1 MYKRDGKTLNEQVKK
16 MKVGIFGGSFDPV
29 HKEHIHLAQAAVKE
43 LGLDKLLIMPA
54 YAPPHKPYK
63 VLMEDSHRLQ
73 MCRLAFADVPN
84 AEVCDFEIAQKGT
97 SYTYLTCQ
105 HFKQQYPTAQLF
117 WLVGTD
123 MLRDFPTWRY
133 PEKILSTVTLAVCAR
148 NEQSEWVERE
158 QQSFFKRFGQ
168 QFTVLS
174 YQGEDVS
181 STKIRVLAAA
191 QESVAHLVGEAV
203 QAYIQNNGLYLV
215 ENVKQALALEKPQRK
230 AHSLRVAEVA
240 AKKAGELRM
249 NEKQAIA
256 AALFHDCGKNVET
269 DSALLQG
276 FTLPAQFGEVPAQ
289 VVHQFTGAYLA
300 QTQFGVTDED
310 ILNAVRYHTSGRP
323 NMSAL
328 EKLIFLADMVE
339 EERNYDVV
347 ESIRSAFW
355 SAQGD
360 KQTAL
365 DACLLLALEQTAVFL
380 RRIGQ
385 AVYPLTLNALQYY
398 QQLTK
403 KEKIDNE

>member
-1 MYKRDGKTLNEQVKK
+1 
-16 MKVGIFGGSFDPV
+16 MKIGIFGGSFDPV
-29 HKEHIHLAQAAVKE
+29 HREHIHLAQAAVAE

-63 VLMEDSHRLQ
+63 RLTADEHRLQ
-73 MCRLAFADVPN
+73 MCRLAFADIPN
-84 AEVCDFEIAQKGT
+84 VEVCDFEIAQKGT

-105 HFKQQYPTAQLF
+105 HFKDLYASAQLF

-123 MLRDFPTWRY
+123 MLRDFPTWKY

-148 NEQSEWVERE
+148 NEQCDWLDRE
-158 QQSFFKRFGQ
+158 QQAFMQRFGKP
-168 QFTVLS
+168 FTVLA

-191 QESVAHLVGEAV
+191 QEDVSHLVGDRV
-203 QAYIQNNGLYLV
+203 QAYIKENDLYV
-215 ENVKQALALEKPQRK
+215 VANAKQALALEKPQRK

-240 AKKAGELRM
+240 AKKAGQLHMDER
-249 NEKQAIA
+249 QAIA
-256 AALFHDCGKNVET
+256 AALLHDCGKNVEMGNT
-269 DSALLQG
+269 LLQG
-276 FTLPAQFGEVPAQ
+276 FTLPTQFGEVPAQ

-323 NMSAL
+323 HMSAL

-339 EERNYDVV
+339 EERSYDVV

-360 KQTAL
+360 KEYAL
-365 DACLLLALEQTAVFL
+365 NACLLLALEQTTVFL
-380 RRIGQ
+380 KRIGQ
-385 AVYPLTLNALQYY
+385 TVYPLTLDALQFYKQY
-398 QQLTK
+398 TK

>member
-1 MYKRDGKTLNEQVKK
+1 
-16 MKVGIFGGSFDPV
+16 MKIGIFGGSFDPV
-29 HKEHIHLAQAAVKE
+29 HIEHIHLAQAAVAE
-43 LGLDKLLIMPA
+43 LGLDTLWIMPA

-63 VLMEDSHRLQ
+63 VLTADEHRLQ

-84 AEVCDFEIAQKGT
+84 VKVCDYEMKQKGT
-97 SYTYLTCQ
+97 SYTYLTCE
-105 HFKQQYPTAQLF
+105 HFKKLYPAAQLY

-123 MLRDFPTWRY
+123 MLRDFPTWKY
-133 PEKILSTVTLAVCAR
+133 PEKILSAVTLAVCAR
-148 NEQSEWVERE
+148 DEQSDWLKRE
-158 QQSFFKRFGQ
+158 QQAFSKRFGQ
-168 QFTVLS
+168 PFEVLT
-174 YQGEDVS
+174 YQGADVS

-191 QESVAHLVGEAV
+191 QENVAHLVGNAV
-203 QAYIQNNGLYLV
+203 QAYIQDNGLYKI
-215 ENVKQALALEKPQRK
+215 ENAKQALALEKPQRK

-240 AKKAGELRM
+240 AKKAAQLRM
-249 NEKQAIA
+249 NEQKAIA
-256 AALFHDCGKNVET
+256 AALFHDCGKNVEI
-269 DSALLQG
+269 DSPLLQG
-276 FTLPAQFGEVPAQ
+276 FILPSEFGEVPAQ

-300 QTQFGVTDED
+300 QTQFGITDED

-339 EERNYDVV
+339 EERSYDVV
-347 ESIRSAFW
+347 EDIRSAFW

-360 KQTAL
+360 KENAL

-385 AVYPLTLNALQYY
+385 TVYPLTLDALQFYK
-398 QQLTK
+398 QHTK

>member
-1 MYKRDGKTLNEQVKK
+1 
-16 MKVGIFGGSFDPV
+16 MKIGIFGGSFDPV
-29 HKEHIHLAQAAVKE
+29 HKEHIHLAQAAVQE
-43 LGLDKLLIMPA
+43 LGLDTLLIMPA

-63 VLMEDSHRLQ
+63 RLTADEHRLE
-73 MCRLAFADVPN
+73 MCRLAFADIPN
-84 AEVCDFEIAQKGT
+84 VQVSDFEITQKGT
-97 SYTYLTCQ
+97 SYTYLTCR
-105 HFKQQYPTAQLF
+105 HLKSLYPTAQLF

-123 MLRDFPTWRY
+123 MLRDFPTWKN
-133 PEKILSTVTLAVCAR
+133 PEDILSNATLVVCAR
-148 NEQSEWVERE
+148 NEQDGWLQAE
-158 QQSFFKRFGQ
+158 QQVFYKRFGKR
-168 QFTVLS
+168 FTVLS
-174 YQGEDVS
+174 YQGQDVS

-191 QESVAHLVGEAV
+191 GENVAHLVGDKV
-203 QAYIQNNGLYLV
+203 QAYIREQKLY
-215 ENVKQALALEKPQRK
+215 EMDDAKRALALEKPQRK

-240 AKKAGELRM
+240 AKKAGQLRM
-249 NEKQAIA
+249 DERQAIA

-269 DSALLQG
+269 DSPLLQG
-276 FTLPAQFGEVPAQ
+276 FCLPTQFGEVPAQ

-339 EERNYDVV
+339 EERSYDVV

-360 KQTAL
+360 KDTAL
-365 DACLLLALEQTAVFL
+365 DGCLLLALEQTAVFL

-385 AVYPLTLNALQYY
+385 TVYPLTLDALQYY
-398 QQLTK
+398 KQQTK
-403 KEKIDNE
+403 KENIDNE

>member
-1 MYKRDGKTLNEQVKK
+1 
-16 MKVGIFGGSFDPV
+16 MKIGIFGGSFDPV
-29 HKEHIHLAQAAVKE
+29 HKEHIHLAQAAIAE
-43 LGLDKLLIMPA
+43 LGLDRLLIMPA

-63 VLMEDSHRLQ
+63 ALTDDNHRLQ
-73 MCRLAFADVPN
+73 MCRLAFADVKN

-105 HFKQQYPTAQLF
+105 HFKEQYPSAQLF

-123 MLRDFPTWRY
+123 MLRDFPTWKH
-133 PEKILSTVTLAVCAR
+133 PEKILDTVTLVVCAR
-148 NEQSEWVERE
+148 NEQKDWLQAE
-158 QQSFFKRFGQ
+158 QQAFYKRFGR

-174 YQGEDVS
+174 YQGKDVS

-191 QESVAHLVGEAV
+191 GESVAHLVGESV
-203 QAYIQNNGLYLV
+203 QAYIQAHGLYAI
-215 ENVKQALALEKPQRK
+215 ENAVQALALEKPQRR

-240 AKKAGELRM
+240 AKKAGQLRM

-269 DSALLQG
+269 ESALLQG
-276 FTLPAQFGEVPAQ
+276 FVLPSEFGEVPAQ

-300 QTQFGVTDED
+300 QTQFGVADED

-323 NMSAL
+323 HMSAL

-339 EERNYDVV
+339 EERSYDVV
-347 ESIRSAFW
+347 ESIREAFW

-360 KQTAL
+360 KETAL

-385 AVYPLTLNALQYY
+385 TVYPLTLDALQYY